1 MRLLRRIVLGV
12 LLLPVLAIA
21 AGVGYVQLAPVTAGQ
36 LSYSIADDVGG
47 TNRLGVDPCSRAA
60 GRTWRC
66 AVFDVRA
73 AATGAGAMYTV
84 RMRGRRCWTAQTS
97 GGATPP
103 AGLRPSAT
111 GCVGPLDRL
120 RLFDRI

>member
-1 MRLLRRIVLGV
+1 MGFLRRIVLGV
-12 LLLPVLAIA
+12 LLVPVLAVGAA
-21 AGVGYVQLAPVTAGQ
+21 AGYVELAPVTADQ

-47 TNRLGVDPCSRAA
+47 TNRLGVDPCSHASGRA
-60 GRTWRC
+60 WRC

-73 AATGAGAMYTV
+73 GGAGAMYTV

-97 GGATPP
+97 GTGAPP
-103 AGLRPSAT
+103 AGLRSIAT